1 MYILKNALVSIKR
14 SKLRNFLIG
23 IIIIVIAVSTTI
35 TLAIRSS
42 ADNIINAYEEKNPI
56 ESTITMNRRFLMEKL
71 RDEDKSQEEMIN
83 AFNDIK
89 NLTEEEINKYG
100 NSDFVKDYYYTFEL
114 NVKAKDLTEATDSL
128 VKETTTTKTE
138 TNTSTKTSRFGSNKP
153 SRGMPTDSGSK
164 TTTTTQKKTTTTKTE
179 KIFNEK
185 SGNGPFTL
193 IGYNS
198 YEDMNEFIS
207 GEYSITTG
215 EVSDDFNGND
225 CVISE
230 ELASINSLKIGDNIT
245 IIDPKNEQN
254 TYTLRITGI
263 FKENS
268 KSSDSM
274 SKMFTSSANYII
286 TNSSFVKNI
295 TNKNS
300 ELEASINP
308 TFILKDKESVNNF
321 KSQVSE
327 MGLNEY
333 YQVSD
338 NLNEIENATKSVSN
352 VKTFATT
359 FLIITLSIGAIVLI
373 VINMIN
379 IRERKY
385 EIGVLRTIGMKK
397 RNVSLQF
404 MSELLIIAIISLS
417 IGAFI
422 GSFASVKVSNKL
434 LSEEIN
440 NSRSEYDDISRNFG
454 IKDSNEGSEPDK
466 KITNAKYNFKVANV
480 EKINKIDAVVDF
492 KVLGKLLGIGIAL
505 TLLSSL
511 VSMIAIS
518 RFSPLTIL
526 KERS

>member
-179 KIFNEK
+179 KVFNEK

-207 GEYSITTG
+207 GEYSITSG

-286 TNSSFVKNI
+286 TNSSFVKKI

-300 ELEASINP
+300 ELEASINL

-321 KSQVSE
+321 KS
-327 MGLNEY
+327 
-333 YQVSD
+333 
-338 NLNEIENATKSVSN
+338 
-352 VKTFATT
+352 
-359 FLIITLSIGAIVLI
+359 
-373 VINMIN
+373 
-379 IRERKY
+379 
-385 EIGVLRTIGMKK
+385 
-397 RNVSLQF
+397 
-404 MSELLIIAIISLS
+404 
-417 IGAFI
+417 
-422 GSFASVKVSNKL
+422 
-434 LSEEIN
+434 
-440 NSRSEYDDISRNFG
+440 
-454 IKDSNEGSEPDK
+454 
-466 KITNAKYNFKVANV
+466 
-480 EKINKIDAVVDF
+480 
-492 KVLGKLLGIGIAL
+492 
-505 TLLSSL
+505 
-511 VSMIAIS
+511 
-518 RFSPLTIL
+518 
-526 KERS
+526 